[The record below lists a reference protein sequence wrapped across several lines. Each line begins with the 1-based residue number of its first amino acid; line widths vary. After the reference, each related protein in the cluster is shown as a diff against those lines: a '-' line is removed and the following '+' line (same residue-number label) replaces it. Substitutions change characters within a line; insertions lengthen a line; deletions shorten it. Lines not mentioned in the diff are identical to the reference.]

1 MFITELRA
9 FHAVATGGGF
19 IRAGELLTRS
29 QSTITAQVRSL
40 EQRYGVELFFRGR
53 GRTARLTPLGERL
66 FETTRQ
72 LFSLEKD
79 AEALVAEAGRNKGGT
94 LRVGAISPRWATG
107 MMAHMMQC
115 YPTLAVTLILDN
127 SQKLLNMV
135 LTYQIDLAYI
145 GAHVPK
151 PDCDM
156 RIVSQPEIVFAVSK
170 EHPLADKGVVS
181 RDAFGQQT
189 LIQREQGSETRSLM
203 DKALAEHDY
212 IPDRTAVFGS
222 REGALQA
229 AQKGLGL
236 APISTGEIPE
246 DTPIEIVRAADFST
260 YGEIYAVCL
269 RSRRNLQIITEAFKA
284 GL

>member
-53 GRTARLTPLGERL
+53 GRTARMTPLGERL

-145 GAHVPK
+145 GAHVPN

-181 RDAFGQQT
+181 RDAFRQQT

>member
-53 GRTARLTPLGERL
+53 GRTARMTPLGERL

-145 GAHVPK
+145 GAHVPN

-260 YGEIYAVCL
+260 YGEIYALCL

>member
-145 GAHVPK
+145 GAHVPN

>member
-53 GRTARLTPLGERL
+53 GRTARMTPLGERL

-145 GAHVPK
+145 GAHVPN

>member
-1 MFITELRA
+1 MFMTELRA

-19 IRAGELLTRS
+19 IRAGELLARS

-53 GRTARLTPLGERL
+53 GRTARLTPLGKKL
-66 FETTRQ
+66 HETTQQ
-72 LFSLEKD
+72 LFSLEQD

-107 MMAHMMQC
+107 MMAHMMRR
-115 YPTLAVTLILDN
+115 YPTLDVNLTVDN
-127 SQKLLNMV
+127 SQTLLDMV
-135 LTYQIDLAYI
+135 LTYQIDLAYV
-145 GAHVPK
+145 GAHLPNS
-151 PDCDM
+151 DCDM
-156 RIVSQPEIVFAVSK
+156 RLVSQPEIVFAVSK
-170 EHPLADKGVVS
+170 EHPLAAKGVVS
-181 RDAFGQQT
+181 RDAFGLQT

-203 DKALAEHDY
+203 DAALAEHGY
-212 IPDRTAVFGS
+212 SPGRTAVFGG

-246 DTPIEIVRAADFST
+246 GARIEIVRAADFSLH
-260 YGEIYAVCL
+260 GEIHAICF
-269 RSRRNLQIITEAFKA
+269 RSRRNLQIITEAFEA

>member
-127 SQKLLNMV
+127 SQTLLNMV

-145 GAHVPK
+145 GAHVPN

-181 RDAFGQQT
+181 RDAFRQQT

-203 DKALAEHDY
+203 DKALAKHDY

-260 YGEIYAVCL
+260 YGEIYALCL